1 MTPSQACE
9 NDTAARVTR
18 SLLGYGALAGPC
30 YVITSVAQG
39 LLRDGFDFRRHEWS
53 VLATGSY
60 GWIQTAN
67 LALTG
72 LMVVAFAA
80 GLSRA
85 AAGAWAPRLIA
96 VLGLGMIG
104 AAAFRADPHDGF
116 PAGTPDGP
124 GEVSWHGLL
133 HLATSGIGFLC
144 AVTACFVLARRYAR
158 AGRRTFARA
167 SVAVGVL
174 FLLTFAGIASGGGSA
189 GPVLAFCAGVVAL
202 FGWMAVVAVDR
213 YRTV

>member
-1 MTPSQACE
+1 MTTIQACE
-9 NDTAARVTR
+9 NDTAARVTK
-18 SLLGYGALAGPC
+18 SLLGYGALAGPF

-39 LLRDGFDFRRHEWS
+39 LLREGFDFRRHEWS
-53 VLATGSY
+53 VLANGAY

-67 LALTG
+67 LLLTG
-72 LMVVAFAA
+72 LMVVAFAV
-80 GLSRA
+80 GLARA
-85 AAGAWAPRLIA
+85 TTGAWAPRLIT
-96 VLGLGMIG
+96 VFGLGMIS

-158 AGRRTFARA
+158 TGRRGFAVY
-167 SVAVGVL
+167 SVATGVF

-189 GPVLAFCAGVVAL
+189 GTIFAFTAGIIAL
-202 FGWMAVVAVDR
+202 FGWLAAVAVDR